1 MEAERRGIDTTVAE
15 SVVSEP
21 QQRLV
26 EGRRIILQ
34 SRYHDRVLAKE
45 MLLRVVI
52 ESKEEAV
59 KIITVYRTS
68 RIRKYWQP

>member
-1 MEAERRGIDTTVAE
+1 MEAGRRGIDTAVAE
-15 SVVSEP
+15 SVVRAP
-21 QQRLV
+21 QQRLN
-26 EGRRIILQ
+26 EEHRFILQ